1 MKKYIAILL
10 SLSCIFAFAAC
21 GSNQIDMTQPV
32 FETDNIM
39 GVTVY
44 SMPDFE
50 EGIPV
55 PDEDMDTVI
64 HWISSFRLDKKAG
77 KEGDKLDPGT
87 GIRSFA
93 IEYLDGTIVESDAN
107 TITIDGTIYYMKSE
121 SRPVCIEEL
130 FAEKRTEADNEV
142 LQYLSEKYGLAFKL
156 WGPEGQDLYAYR
168 VYPDHADWECHILM
182 PANTDDVEQYQ
193 KNLSWEVVG
202 NELMICS
209 IGREW
214 QETLTI
220 DIFRETAT
228 SVTTGR
234 VYQIYEMDPPLE

>member
-55 PDEDMDTVI
+55 PDEDMDAVI

-93 IEYLDGTIVESDAN
+93 IEYLDGTIVESNAN

-209 IGREW
+209 IGGEW

>member
-209 IGREW
+209 IGGEW

>member
-55 PDEDMDTVI
+55 PDEDMDAVI

-93 IEYLDGTIVESDAN
+93 IEYLDGTILESDAN

-209 IGREW
+209 IGGEW